1 MTVSGYF
8 KSSYKIWTK
17 SRCLC
22 TLTTALNISKCKHF
36 SCITYFL
43 ITIANKSQTFC

>member
-1 MTVSGYF
+1 MTVSEYL

-36 SCITYFL
+36 YCITYFFD
-43 ITIANKSQTFC
+43 NNHQ

>member
-1 MTVSGYF
+1 MTVSEYL

-22 TLTTALNISKCKHF
+22 TLTTALNISNVSTSLELHIF
-36 SCITYFL
+36 
-43 ITIANKSQTFC
+43 

>member
-1 MTVSGYF
+1 MTVSEYF

-22 TLTTALNISKCKHF
+22 TLTIALNISKCKHF
-36 SCITYFL
+36 YWITYFL
-43 ITIANKSQTFC
+43 ITITNKPQTFC